1 MSRVIRVVI
10 VEGQAAEAE
19 RLESALRRSG
29 LAIETH
35 RVATRRALVDAV
47 ERGEPDIIL
56 WGDAPPEVD
65 AEVAGAPR
73 ERERRYRQLFEL
85 GSDATIFVDNAAGA
99 ILEVNSAAVS
109 LYGYSKDEF
118 LRLNQTDV
126 SAEPDKTRQAA
137 LQRVTRVPIRW
148 HRTKDGRVFPVEI
161 TASHFDWDGRSV
173 QVAAIRDIS
182 ARWQSR
188 TIEAALNDIFA
199 AAQSTRTLVELCA
212 ELHAIVGR
220 LMPADHFHFAILNP
234 NPGLLEFP
242 YFFDVRGGVPQP
254 IAPGAGLTARLLGA
268 GRPLLVSG
276 PELLAMER
284 RGEAVRGGDPT
295 SQWLGVPLTL
305 SDRVIGAMVLESYA
319 DRPVYGEEQL
329 DLLNSISIAVAQ
341 VIERKRAEQAL
352 RESEA
357 KYRLLFD
364 GISDAVFVFRIGADG
379 IPGRF
384 LEVNEVACRRLGYS
398 RQELLERCPADI
410 ASPETRALTPAIM
423 RRVQADKFAVWEGSH
438 VAKDG
443 RAIPVEI
450 SNHLFELDGEQVILA
465 TVRDISE
472 RKRLEAQLRQAQRM
486 EAIGNLAGGVAHE
499 FNNLLQAMLA
509 AVETLRLRRA
519 DAQTVAAELGG
530 LEEQIRRGAQL
541 TRQLLIFARS
551 EVTAPET
558 LDLNELARNGGR
570 MVCPLLGEKIALALD
585 LAATPMRVE
594 ADRAQLEQLLINL
607 ALNAGDAMPS
617 GGTLTVRTGG
627 GDDRVWLEVAD
638 TGSGIPPAIRD
649 RIFDPFFTTKGA
661 GRGTGL
667 GLPVVLGI
675 VAAHGGEVAV
685 ESEVGVGTTFRIT
698 LPAAAERGLAAPRV
712 LARKADEL
720 PPGRGER
727 ILLVED
733 EAAARASLTE
743 ILGTL
748 GYEVTA
754 AAAAEDVVREGD
766 DRRFDLLLTDV
777 MLPGRSG
784 VDLAEGLCARD
795 PRLRVILMSGYT
807 EEVLRQRAQCCRPR
821 FLQKPFD
828 IATLAR
834 SLREA
839 LDDEAAGRQGSPA
852 DGAAR

>member
-1 MSRVIRVVI
+1 MSRGIRVVI
-10 VEGQAAEAE
+10 VAGQAAEAE
-19 RLESALRRSG
+19 RLESELRRSG
-29 LAIETH
+29 LTIDAL
-35 RVATRRALVDAV
+35 RVEAKTALVDAL
-47 ERGEPDIIL
+47 ERGEPDMIL
-56 WGDAPPEVD
+56 WGGAPPEPD
-65 AEVAGAPR
+65 IEAAGTQR

-85 GSDATIFVDNAAGA
+85 GSDATIFVDNASGA
-99 ILEVNSAAVS
+99 ILDVNAAAVS

-118 LRLNQTDV
+118 LRLHQTDV
-126 SAEPDKTRQAA
+126 SAEADKTRQAG

-161 TASHFDWDGRSV
+161 TASYFDWDGRSV

-182 ARWQSR
+182 ARWQTR
-188 TIEAALNDIFA
+188 TIEAALNEIFA
-199 AAQSTRTLVELCA
+199 AAQSTRTLAELCA

-220 LMPADHFHFAILNP
+220 LMSADHFHFAILNP
-234 NPGLLEFP
+234 DSGLLEFP
-242 YFFDVRGGVPQP
+242 YFFDMRGGVPQP
-254 IAPGAGLTARLLGA
+254 ITPGSGLTARLLAVGT
-268 GRPLLVSG
+268 PMLVSG

-295 SQWLGVPLTL
+295 SQWLGVPLTV
-305 SDRVIGAMVLESYA
+305 SGRVIGAMVLESYA
-319 DRPVYGEEQL
+319 DRPVYREEQL

-352 RESEA
+352 RDSEA

-364 GISDAVFVFRIGADG
+364 GISDAVFVFRVGADG
-379 IPGRF
+379 VPGRF

-410 ASPETRALTPAIM
+410 ASDETRALTPAII
-423 RRVQADKFAVWEGSH
+423 RRVQEDRFAVWEGSH

-450 SNHLFELDGEQVILA
+450 SNHLFELDGEPVILS

-499 FNNLLQAMLA
+499 FNNLLQGMLA

-585 LAATPMRVE
+585 LAAAPLRIQ

-627 GDDRVWLEVAD
+627 GGDRVWLEVED

-675 VAAHGGEVAV
+675 VTAHGGEVAV

-698 LPAAAERGLAAPRV
+698 LPAAAEPIRSAPRGM
-712 LARKADEL
+712 AREADGL

-743 ILGTL
+743 ILTTL
-748 GYEVTA
+748 GYAVTA
-754 AAAAEDVVREGD
+754 AADAADVAHQGD
-766 DRRFDLLLTDV
+766 EQRFDVLLTDV

-807 EEVLRQRAQCCRPR
+807 EEVLRQRVQCCGPR

-839 LDDEAAGRQGSPA
+839 LDDKAEGSPA
-852 DGAAR
+852 DGAER